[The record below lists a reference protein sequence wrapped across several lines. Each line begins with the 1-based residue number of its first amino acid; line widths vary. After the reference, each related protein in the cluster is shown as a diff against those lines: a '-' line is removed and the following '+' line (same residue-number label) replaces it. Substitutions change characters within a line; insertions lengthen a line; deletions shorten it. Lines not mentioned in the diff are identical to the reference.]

1 MAPVKPPTK
10 TPSDSRNRSARRAAR
25 APKTPEQLRED
36 LLMSV
41 RTPPGVDEPLGE
53 SAGDGLELVERPPSS
68 LSVASDGRVYDASI
82 LEWFK
87 PSGVCTEGLAVP
99 MDDEP
104 DLTSDQAAVRR

>member
-25 APKTPEQLRED
+25 APKTPEQLRAD
-36 LLMSV
+36 LLRTV
-41 RTPPGVDEPLGE
+41 GTPPGVVEPSGE
-53 SAGDGLELVERPPSS
+53 SAGDGPELVERPRSS
-68 LSVASDGRVYDASI
+68 MSVASDGRAYDASI
-82 LEWFK
+82 CDWFK